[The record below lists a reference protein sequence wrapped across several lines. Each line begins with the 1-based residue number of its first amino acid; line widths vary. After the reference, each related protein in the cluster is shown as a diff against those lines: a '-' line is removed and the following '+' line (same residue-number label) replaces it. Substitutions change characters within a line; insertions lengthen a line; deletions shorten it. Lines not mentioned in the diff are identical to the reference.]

1 MEIILQ
7 SPSPISLNLLTKKV
21 DSKELNKVLEK
32 LLRFFLAFTHFR
44 DFKKI
49 FSQLEKVGLSVTTKI
64 LRNRIFLTKFQ

>member
-21 DSKELNKVLEK
+21 DSKESNKVLEK

-49 FSQLEKVGLSVTTKI
+49 FSQLEKAGLSVTTKI